1 MLDIA
6 FLASLITASVKLVL
20 HATEPLTLGM
30 HTAGSFLG
38 GPPQGQG
45 PQWGPVLSALPL
57 VQIQLAQVLNMT
69 LNPVKVVM
77 LP

>member
-1 MLDIA
+1 MPDFG
-6 FLASLITASVKLVL
+6 FLTSLIIALVKLVL
-20 HATEPLTLGM
+20 HVTEALTYGM

-38 GPPQGQG
+38 GPPQAQG

-69 LNPVKVVM
+69 LNPVKVVI